1 MLKHFII
8 KKHKTTWWVCVICE
22 CVWVSIRIC
31 SEWILI
37 QKIVYQ
43 ISYEVLDQC
52 SSNDPWSAAKLHL
65 DKFLV
70 ASISCHLKDVDRSNN
85 ITKTKY
91 YNTRTFTV
99 LPRDHSIYCSLFHKP
114 DNVEY
119 LNNFNMSM
127 VGLVLT
133 SVTSLLLLS

>member
-1 MLKHFII
+1 MI
-8 KKHKTTWWVCVICE
+8 
-22 CVWVSIRIC
+22 
-31 SEWILI
+31 
-37 QKIVYQ
+37 
-43 ISYEVLDQC
+43 LDQLP
-52 SSNDPWSAAKLHL
+52 NFIW

-91 YNTRTFTV
+91 YNTRTFIV